1 MAERYDPANPIAQA
15 QGIAGVLEK
24 QGVFAPTPL
33 TREAI
38 LKQRE
43 MVSGLPGLGP
53 VDYSAENKEA
63 TDFAKLQFALSL
75 MGRGFSAMGAT
86 PQSGEGALGAL
97 GRTLIAPVA
106 SDISAIAGP
115 LMQQRQAQRAAERAN
130 EARLSQA
137 ALTMQQ
143 QVNTRQDASRD
154 QQLALARSLAERD
167 YVPTKGLQR
176 TKPGGKPEDFMG
188 FFYKDKLNGLPV
200 YAIYGADGKEE
211 RVPGEQLSEYRKP
224 ATVTALKA
232 TGASVES
239 RVIQFPV
246 RGKDGKITGWKD
258 VNVNQVRQI
267 IPQTGDD
274 GPRMQ
279 YGAEVTPIG
288 TTIPM
293 TVLGPGNKPRNVVEG
308 VDFIGT
314 DKANFDKPAVDKL
327 YIRPDLDN
335 AELLK
340 AQALLKSSDL
350 KRGEGVQRWV
360 FRSQVDPEQS
370 KIWYDVKGNRADL
383 TPDLANKYLTS
394 VKPEDAIPAGG
405 KRVGTTTSNFSVVDK
420 AGKKS
425 TVSAILMEM
434 PDGDFKWKQIGEDG
448 KFLSD
453 AYQKNAWESNKDDKV
468 WQQLRPVLTD
478 DFKSQVKL
486 RNANPGIEAKLLNQN
501 LTQTEIIRLATLTG
515 DARKTALNDLITKR
529 MRDLGD
535 TAAENP
541 VTVPESVTKLDPRVD
556 ALTRLPAAGG
566 GSSVIN
572 PRILNPWKS
581 PNNKSIQLGTGS
593 HPGFTKQISPEDLAA
608 AQKNYPAIRKAYM
621 EIFPGR
627 EMGDA
632 EEKVMLFTGLWKN
645 LPGVAAPGS
654 GVRTF
659 DDAEIKKIFNESMGL
674 YNKASPE
681 YKPATE
687 IKIGRDKFLQDALD
701 ENLEAMRDNVIML
714 RFREVGGAFFADGDW
729 LAEMRGGALGELF
742 ENWTGTDNVER
753 VMPSDRWAAISRPDK
768 LLNKKDLA
776 LKRQAFEWMQ
786 KNTGRDA
793 GIGLTEFEKAAEY
806 LAALS
811 RYKIRA
817 FQMIDDSRPSD
828 RDIELLLGAFVTG
841 GESETKAFT
850 KLADLQR
857 RHAGAL
863 SANINKGLQGKAVF
877 SPTFLA
883 TLDHTSRALSRA
895 SVFETDPR
903 YMGRGKE
910 TSRLFKES
918 ASVIGNAAKSVS
930 GRILPGHRG
939 GAISPLSQAT
949 DEEATSNL
957 YRMVSTAALREYP
970 NLPPAEAVKKFVDMG
985 MHLQR
990 YLGVFGRGAKQSTP
1004 NVVYDGETIIVPGR

>member
-63 TDFAKLQFALSL
+63 NDFARLQMAMSL
-75 MGRGFSAMGAT
+75 MGRGFAAMGAA
-86 PQSGEGALGAL
+86 PQPGESPIGAL
-97 GRTLIAPVA
+97 GRTLVAPVA
-106 SDISAIAGP
+106 GDITTIAGP
-115 LMQQRQAQRAAERAN
+115 LMKQRQAQRAAQRAN

-143 QVNTRQDASRD
+143 QVGTRQDASRD
-154 QQLALARSLAERD
+154 KRLALARSLTDRD

-293 TVLGPGNKPRNVVEG
+293 TVLGPDNKPRNVVEG
-308 VDFIGT
+308 VDFLGT
-314 DKANFDKPAVDKL
+314 DKANYDKPVVDKL
-327 YIRPDLDN
+327 YLRRGLAPNQL
-335 AELLK
+335 AEARL
-340 AQALLKSSDL
+340 ALGKNVDP
-350 KRGEGVQRWV
+350 GEGLQKWT
-360 FRSQVDPEQS
+360 FRHQVNPQLSEY
-370 KIWYDVKGNRADL
+370 WYDVKGRSVEL
-383 TPDLANKYLTS
+383 TPELASRWLTTE
-394 VKPEDAIPAGG
+394 KPKDDIPSGG
-405 KRVGTTTSNFSVVDK
+405 KRVGTTTSNFSVTDK
-420 AGKKS
+420 AGVKS
-425 TVSAILMEM
+425 TVSAVLMEM
-434 PDGDFKWKQIGEDG
+434 PNGDFKWKQTGDDG
-448 KFLSD
+448 KFLSE
-453 AYQKNAWESNKDDKV
+453 AYQKDAWESNKDDKV

-486 RNANPGIEAKLLNQN
+486 RNASPDVEAKLLGQN
-501 LTQTEIIRLATLTG
+501 LTQTDIIRLAALTG

-535 TAAENP
+535 TAAETP
-541 VTVPESVTKLDPRVD
+541 VAVPESVRSLDPRVD
-556 ALTRLPAAGG
+556 ALVRQPTT

-581 PNNKSIQLGTGS
+581 PNGKSIPLGTGS
-593 HPGFTKQISPEDLAA
+593 HPGFTKQISPADLAA
-608 AQKNYPAIRKAYM
+608 AQKNFPAIRRAYG
-621 EIFPGR
+621 EIFPGS

-632 EEKVMLFTGLWKN
+632 EERVMVFTGLWKN

-659 DDAEIKKIFNESMGL
+659 DDGEIKKLFNKSMAQ
-674 YNKASPE
+674 YNKASSE

-687 IKIGRDKFLQDALD
+687 LNIGKGKFLQDALD
-701 ENLEAMRDNVIML
+701 ENQEALRDNVIML
-714 RFREVGGAFFADGDW
+714 RFRRQGGAFFADGDW
-729 LAEMRGGALGELF
+729 LAKMRGSALGELF
-742 ENWTGTDNVER
+742 ENWTGSDKKER
-753 VMPSDRWAAISRPDK
+753 VMPSDRWAAISRPDH
-768 LLNKKDLA
+768 LLNKKDAA
-776 LKRQAFEWMQ
+776 LKKQAFEWMQ
-786 KNTGRDA
+786 KNTSRDA
-793 GIGLTEFEKAAEY
+793 AIGLNEFEKAAEY

-828 RDIELLLGAFVTG
+828 RDIELLLGAFVTEG
-841 GESETKAFT
+841 DSETTAFT
-850 KLADLQR
+850 KLAELQR
-857 RHAGAL
+857 SHVRAL
-863 SANINKGLQGKAVF
+863 SANINKGLQGKALF

-883 TLDHTSRALSRA
+883 TLDHTSRALNSA
-895 SVFETDPR
+895 SVFDVDPR
-903 YMGRGKE
+903 YMGRGRE

-918 ASVIGNAAKSVS
+918 ASGIGNAAKSVS

-1004 NVVYDGETIIVPGR
+1004 KVVYDGKTIIIVPNQ